1 MKKVVFVFGLLVLS
15 LMSCTEK
22 SNHEKIMELLNDLST
37 ELMSCTTQ
45 EKYDVV
51 YAKVIAIQHDPK
63 FKAVEGVTNEQKIEI
78 MTGTAKIVQEAL
90 TIKAILSVMPSGV
103 KPTEKD
109 IQSLVKICLD
119 RKLNITLPPYSD
131 IHTMLCEYYKL

>member
-1 MKKVVFVFGLLVLS
+1 MRWLKIVNGNWEILVIDRLNKLKNVRKLMKKVVFVFGLLVLS

-78 MTGTAKIVQEAL
+78 TYKKYSYCMNYIINKSPNATK
-90 TIKAILSVMPSGV
+90 KCCKS
-103 KPTEKD
+103 
-109 IQSLVKICLD
+109 
-119 RKLNITLPPYSD
+119 NIF
-131 IHTMLCEYYKL
+131 